1 MSPAN
6 TATKWETHWVLTA
19 IRDGQARNP
28 GLKLITDMGAVLQ
41 DDDKVRLIFSELL
54 KIQDSGWITD
64 NEPVTILMNRVWA
77 NAMLG
82 MQRAW
87 SNFLGI
93 TFNMNNNTQK
103 EFDYPII
110 STPAGSIKYEY
121 CEFLSDLYPN
131 EGMLVMFP
139 KSAMAMTTR
148 ENARVIAQWTGLGVE
163 AYELAA
169 KFEDVSD
176 PKDTE
181 CRIYRTMLEFATVFM
196 GVDSGAFR
204 WIKWIREC
212 R

>member
-1 MSPAN
+1 
-6 TATKWETHWVLTA
+6 
-19 IRDGQARNP
+19 
-28 GLKLITDMGAVLQ
+28 
-41 DDDKVRLIFSELL
+41 
-54 KIQDSGWITD
+54 
-64 NEPVTILMNRVWA
+64 
-77 NAMLG
+77 MLG

-148 ENARVIAQWTGLGVE
+148 ENARVIAQ
-163 AYELAA
+163 
-169 KFEDVSD
+169 
-176 PKDTE
+176 
-181 CRIYRTMLEFATVFM
+181 
-196 GVDSGAFR
+196 
-204 WIKWIREC
+204 
-212 R
+212 